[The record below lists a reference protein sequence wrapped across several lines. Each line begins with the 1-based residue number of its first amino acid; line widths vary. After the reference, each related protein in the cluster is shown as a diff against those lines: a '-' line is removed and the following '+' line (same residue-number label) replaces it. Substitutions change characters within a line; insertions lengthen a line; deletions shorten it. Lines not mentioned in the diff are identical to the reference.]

1 MNSQDIRVS
10 TAPGNDFPLQR
21 CPLRIF
27 NWVAWIGIVAYTLW
41 CYATCDVNTSVP
53 KKLDYMLS
61 PSPYGFTKP
70 WDNTEQEWREGRHF
84 LLMAWPWL
92 LGYTVTGRIL
102 SHTLPWLVPYFH
114 VVSSLLFLALKL
126 GPLVPVFFLLEHAL
140 FYGLVLV
147 GVPLVVY
154 IVGVALVA
162 HYNIFEFDIFRIVL
176 ERYGGPAYFVTVV
189 AFFWTVLRCCS
200 FSLESIWSQASTGDN
215 KRHRRMPHY
224 LKTLDYVMYLPP
236 LFMGP
241 VQNYED
247 YTTAMEAP
255 KPMPTLQELTFLVA
269 GFFRSSVHFVLM
281 DFMLHVFYTGALTN
295 APYMVEKLD
304 LTSLL
309 GYGIMLNIF
318 FYMKYLIQYG
328 MSRNFARIEC
338 LELPA
343 PAKCVGR
350 GHLCSH
356 FWRYFDHGLHL
367 WIKKYVYLPLTGTER
382 KYQWR
387 LAGIALAFL
396 FVWVWHGMTVAVS
409 FWAFLSF
416 VGVSVEV
423 VVAMIRKL
431 EPVKNFEAEYLNS
444 ERTRI
449 IKAVLGSP
457 HYLLT
462 IFSCMF
468 YLTGMEVMAIFW
480 RKVILG
486 FPVPIVPL
494 LVALYFGSH
503 ASIDTMEWEAA
514 DAARCLQR
522 QQLQKNNL
530 GVDQNCGE
538 LRIPGAPGK
547 C

>member
-1 MNSQDIRVS
+1 
-10 TAPGNDFPLQR
+10 
-21 CPLRIF
+21 
-27 NWVAWIGIVAYTLW
+27 
-41 CYATCDVNTSVP
+41 
-53 KKLDYMLS
+53 
-61 PSPYGFTKP
+61 
-70 WDNTEQEWREGRHF
+70 
-84 LLMAWPWL
+84 
-92 LGYTVTGRIL
+92 
-102 SHTLPWLVPYFH
+102 
-114 VVSSLLFLALKL
+114 
-126 GPLVPVFFLLEHAL
+126 
-140 FYGLVLV
+140 
-147 GVPLVVY
+147 
-154 IVGVALVA
+154 
-162 HYNIFEFDIFRIVL
+162 
-176 ERYGGPAYFVTVV
+176 
-189 AFFWTVLRCCS
+189 
-200 FSLESIWSQASTGDN
+200 
-215 KRHRRMPHY
+215 
-224 LKTLDYVMYLPP
+224 
-236 LFMGP
+236 
-241 VQNYED
+241 
-247 YTTAMEAP
+247 
-255 KPMPTLQELTFLVA
+255 
-269 GFFRSSVHFVLM
+269 M

-514 DAARCLQR
+514 DAARS
-522 QQLQKNNL
+522 K
-530 GVDQNCGE
+530 
-538 LRIPGAPGK
+538 AS
-547 C
+547 